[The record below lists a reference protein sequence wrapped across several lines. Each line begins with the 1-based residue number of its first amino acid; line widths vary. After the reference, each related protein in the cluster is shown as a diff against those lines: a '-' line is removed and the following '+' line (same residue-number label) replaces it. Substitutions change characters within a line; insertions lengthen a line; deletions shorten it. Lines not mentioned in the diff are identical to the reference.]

1 MRHLSAAGNGTLA
14 FSWDGDIY
22 TMRPGSEPQKLA
34 VEIIADQYD
43 GDRVKYFTD
52 RGATTMAVSPS
63 GNELAFVIR
72 GDVYVTDAKYKTTK
86 RITDTP
92 AQERYVCLSQ
102 KTDAHLY
109 MTLTVTAIGSFS
121 PQPSRIRTRNSS
133 PTQPRLWRN
142 RSTNAPQLH
151 SSRFSARTETR

>member
-1 MRHLSAAGNGTLA
+1 MYEATADGKSKKQLTKFAKHPVRHLSAAGNGTLA

-92 AQERYVCLSQ
+92 AQERYV
-102 KTDAHLY
+102 
-109 MTLTVTAIGSFS
+109 SFS
-121 PQPSRIRTRNSS
+121 KDHFALPS
-133 PTQPRLWRN
+133 
-142 RSTNAPQLH
+142 
-151 SSRFSARTETR
+151 E